1 MSERQKLIAGWVLV
15 VIGIILLSYG
25 IYGIIEMF

>member
-15 VIGIILLSYG
+15 AIGIALLAYG
-25 IYGIIEMF
+25 IYGLVQIF

>member
-1 MSERQKLIAGWVLV
+1 MSEIQKQFWGWVLV

-25 IYGIIEMF
+25 IYGIIRMF

>member
-15 VIGIILLSYG
+15 AIGIALLSYG
-25 IYGIIEMF
+25 VWGLVQIF